1 MTSCIVDLIVIALD
15 FTVKIIKIRE
25 KERDENGEVK

>member
-15 FTVKIIKIRE
+15 FTVKIIKRE
-25 KERDENGEVK
+25 KERDENREVK